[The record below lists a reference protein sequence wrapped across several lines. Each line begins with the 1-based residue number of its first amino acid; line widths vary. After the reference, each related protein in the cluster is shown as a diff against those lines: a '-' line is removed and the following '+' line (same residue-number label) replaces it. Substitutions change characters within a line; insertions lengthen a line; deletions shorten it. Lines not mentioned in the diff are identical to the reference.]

1 MRTLIQAL
9 KPGSEKPTQIFPST
23 QRTVLEASKEKYCGR
38 LPYKLTK
45 PWIVQK
51 HTGPYGKVF

>member
-23 QRTVLEASKEKYCGR
+23 QRTVLESSKEKYCGR

-45 PWIVQK
+45 P
-51 HTGPYGKVF
+51 